1 MKIDS
6 ATAQA
11 TRENSVAG
19 HMNRAAGQAVGL
31 TDDCAARAISSALTE
46 EVVAALE
53 NSAERIKLSH

>member
-1 MKIDS
+1 VKIDS
-6 ATAQA
+6 APAQA

-31 TDDCAARAISSALTE
+31 IDCAARAISSALTE

-53 NSAERIKLSH
+53 NSAERIKLSD